1 MIQYFCK
8 NIKFITYLIRGIIYE
23 KTLIS
28 TILATALIST
38 MIATVANASV
48 TEDNILINLNS
59 SVETNIEEIDY
70 ASMISSI
77 QLPVLVENLKTYME
91 ENPNLTDEE
100 INNYFKNLI
109 IQNYD
114 ESLVALDNI
123 SMYAYDYANAL
134 PIVSS
139 RLGTNEKKVFNSN
152 PAKGVL
158 VLSNAQAAITMTSQH
173 WKNTHEYHNDN
184 ADAFRHTLWNAY
196 NAHDCGV
203 SYAKQFADA
212 HEKDNPND
220 ALENQMDLFNNA
232 LGRTI
237 GSRSYSGNS
246 SQVSYAIR
254 QAVLKAVKNGEAR
267 RFVGSDIGTK
277 NTLQKTNSNGIK

>member
-1 MIQYFCK
+1 MK
-8 NIKFITYLIRGIIYE
+8 

-109 IQNYD
+109 IENYD
-114 ESLVALDNI
+114 ENLMILEKNQNNLR
-123 SMYAYDYANAL
+123 YDYANSL

-139 RLGTNEKKVFNSN
+139 KLGPTEKQVFNSS
-152 PAKGVL
+152 PAKGAL
-158 VLSNAQAAITMTSQH
+158 VLSNAQAAIDMTSQH
-173 WKNTHEYHNDN
+173 WIFNDYEYHNDN

-196 NAHDCGV
+196 NAHDCGTT
-203 SYAKQFADA
+203 YAKKFADA
-212 HEKDNPND
+212 HEKDFPNV
-220 ALENQMDLFNNA
+220 ALETEMDLFNNS

-237 GSRSYSGNS
+237 GSKSYPGNA
-246 SQVSYAIR
+246 SQASYAIR
-254 QAVLKAVKNGEAR
+254 QAVLTAVKNGEAR
-267 RFVGSDIGTK
+267 RFQGMDIGTK
-277 NTLQKTNSNGIK
+277 TTLQKTNSNSIK

>member
-1 MIQYFCK
+1 MK
-8 NIKFITYLIRGIIYE
+8 

-91 ENPNLTDEE
+91 ENPNLTD
-100 INNYFKNLI
+100 
-109 IQNYD
+109 D

>member
-1 MIQYFCK
+1 
-8 NIKFITYLIRGIIYE
+8 
-23 KTLIS
+23 
-28 TILATALIST
+28 
-38 MIATVANASV
+38 
-48 TEDNILINLNS
+48 
-59 SVETNIEEIDY
+59 
-70 ASMISSI
+70 
-77 QLPVLVENLKTYME
+77 
-91 ENPNLTDEE
+91 
-100 INNYFKNLI
+100 
-109 IQNYD
+109 
-114 ESLVALDNI
+114 
-123 SMYAYDYANAL
+123 MYAYDYANAL

-237 GSRSYSGNS
+237 GSRSYLGNS

>member
-1 MIQYFCK
+1 MK
-8 NIKFITYLIRGIIYE
+8 

-152 PAKGVL
+152 PANGVL

>member
-1 MIQYFCK
+1 MITTVV
-8 NIKFITYLIRGIIYE
+8 NAD
-23 KTLIS
+23 TLG
-28 TILATALIST
+28 
-38 MIATVANASV
+38 
-48 TEDNILINLNS
+48 DNIIVNNS
-59 SVETNIEEIDY
+59 DNISFKDEVDY

-77 QLPVLVENLKTYME
+77 QLPALTENLRKYME

-100 INNYFKNLI
+100 INEYFKKVI
-109 IQNYD
+109 VENYD
-114 ESLVALDNI
+114 ENLVALDNI
-123 SMYAYDYANAL
+123 SMFAYDYANAL
-134 PIVSS
+134 PVVSS
-139 RLGTNEKKVFNSN
+139 KLGINEKKVFNSN
-152 PAKGVL
+152 PAKGAL
-158 VLSNAQAAITMTSQH
+158 VLSNAKAAINMTSQH
-173 WKNTHEYHNDN
+173 WKNTHGYHNDN
-184 ADAFRHTLWNAY
+184 ADAFRHVLWNAY

-220 ALENQMDLFNNA
+220 ALENKMDLFNNN
-232 LGRTI
+232 LGRNI

-277 NTLQKTNSNGIK
+277 TTLQKTNSNGIK

>member
-1 MIQYFCK
+1 MK
-8 NIKFITYLIRGIIYE
+8 

-100 INNYFKNLI
+100 I
-109 IQNYD
+109 
-114 ESLVALDNI
+114 
-123 SMYAYDYANAL
+123 
-134 PIVSS
+134 
-139 RLGTNEKKVFNSN
+139 NSN

-246 SQVSYAIR
+246 SQV
-254 QAVLKAVKNGEAR
+254 LKAVKNGEAR

>member
-1 MIQYFCK
+1 MKKTIL
-8 NIKFITYLIRGIIYE
+8 NVLLASFITTNLITTITSATVLDENIEYDFN
-23 KTLIS
+23 TSINS
-28 TILATALIST
+28 TIDEL
-38 MIATVANASV
+38 
-48 TEDNILINLNS
+48 
-59 SVETNIEEIDY
+59 DY
-70 ASMISSI
+70 SSMISSA
-77 QLPVLVENLKTYME
+77 QLPTLVKELRLYIE
-91 ENPNLTDEE
+91 SNPNLGEEE

-109 IQNYD
+109 IENYD
-114 ESLVALDNI
+114 ENLMILEKNQNNLR
-123 SMYAYDYANAL
+123 YDYANSL

-139 RLGTNEKKVFNSN
+139 KLGPTEKQVFNSS
-152 PAKGVL
+152 PAKGAL
-158 VLSNAQAAITMTSQH
+158 VLSNAQAAIDMTSQH
-173 WKNTHEYHNDN
+173 WIFNDYEYHNDN

>member
-1 MIQYFCK
+1 MK
-8 NIKFITYLIRGIIYE
+8 

-173 WKNTHEYHNDN
+173 WKILMNIIMIMQMHLDILFGMHIMHMIVEYLTQNN
-184 ADAFRHTLWNAY
+184 L
-196 NAHDCGV
+196 
-203 SYAKQFADA
+203 
-212 HEKDNPND
+212 
-220 ALENQMDLFNNA
+220 QMHMKKIILMM
-232 LGRTI
+232 LLR
-237 GSRSYSGNS
+237 
-246 SQVSYAIR
+246 
-254 QAVLKAVKNGEAR
+254 
-267 RFVGSDIGTK
+267 
-277 NTLQKTNSNGIK
+277 IKWICLIML

>member
-23 KTLIS
+23 KNID
-28 TILATALIST
+28 ILATALIST